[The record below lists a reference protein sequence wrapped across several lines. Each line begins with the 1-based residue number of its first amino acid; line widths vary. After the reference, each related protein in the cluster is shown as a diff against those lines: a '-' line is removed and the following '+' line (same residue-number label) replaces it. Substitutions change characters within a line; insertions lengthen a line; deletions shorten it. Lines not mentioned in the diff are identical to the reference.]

1 MLDNLCMGY
10 WCARSFRAL
19 IALTLCYFNG
29 KFEFDFTITYTL
41 ASFYSSIAFALPK
54 KNMCMTCTL
63 KLGRHAESVEVGTQ
77 PYRIRCYPI
86 NMSTA
91 SNISLRFLVKLFFL
105 YQNAISLLLWKYQFK
120 LLHKYNNGKLDFL
133 NLKYFNGIILK
144 SIACCS

>member
-1 MLDNLCMGY
+1 MGY

-29 KFEFDFTITYTL
+29 KFEFDFSITYTL

-54 KNMCMTCTL
+54 KNMCMTCIL

-91 SNISLRFLVKLFFL
+91 SNISLRFLVKFLFFFTKMQSHCC
-105 YQNAISLLLWKYQFK
+105 YESTNSNFYI
-120 LLHKYNNGKLDFL
+120 N
-133 NLKYFNGIILK
+133 IIMA
-144 SIACCS
+144 SWTF